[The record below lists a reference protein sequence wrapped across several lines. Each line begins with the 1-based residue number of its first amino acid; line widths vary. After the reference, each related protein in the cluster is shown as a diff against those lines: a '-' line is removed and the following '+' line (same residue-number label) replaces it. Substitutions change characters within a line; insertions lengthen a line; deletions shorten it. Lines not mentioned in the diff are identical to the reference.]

1 MGYQTADVSVGQIS
15 RDTMGNQSIT
25 CNQTTYINPFQPNG
39 NGNDSYVQ
47 NGTADADISDISYF
61 DGQTHLSQREK
72 YAENEIIQLAM
83 SIGPEAVLNLV
94 KEQQK
99 EQESQSR
106 SFTCL
111 KAEPELLAANKAKN
125 ARILKEIEAKDR
137 EVTLK
142 IEQAQ
147 KMEQLNQ
154 EKDQQLNESWEEI
167 TRKNAELEQQRQQLE
182 LALLQ
187 IAQREQ
193 ESLKEKE
200 DLSNFQKQILLK
212 QEIQLQE
219 IENEKIQ
226 LMAREIIISQN
237 SGKPPHKPENIQK
250 VSVSVET
257 PHNKEA
263 QTVMETEKEAANP
276 LSENM
281 PSIQLVSH
289 NEISKYQTPKAHEEL
304 NITYLCAKKCQKESE
319 KDAIPEL
326 LAVPKPADGKD
337 EFQQPNKLEPPP
349 FELPKAEN
357 QELRDFPKEEMH
369 VLIDTICGHG
379 CKTTTRK
386 FEEIPTNPL
395 NNVDLVQTQRECIL
409 VSKQEI
415 ATEMEK
421 IQRAYKSRNLHIKCP
436 VPNCKYSFNQVY
448 DLMCHFQD
456 NYKSHD
462 IKLISN
468 IREMIVKELDSHNL
482 KNQKFNHYLLCINCQ
497 CPFRDLKAAITH
509 QQKCIFYHEIVRA
522 TDQQNTPQDSE
533 GGEANNQSGE
543 KRRPGR
549 PKPPRKETI
558 TPKILIR
565 TTRLTTRVATT
576 TAIMT
581 IQLSSTVQPPKAPNA
596 AYMSCQSTATLKT
609 NQLQESALKKQS
621 SNSYMPHK
629 MHRHQWTNSQGV
641 SHGLKAIQM
650 ASKRQSIR
658 LSLEQ
663 KTILCSASTTTDLVQ
678 RNHTQKDITQAKNRL
693 SQHLSKHKNQTSNT
707 SPKQNPLQLFTFQ
720 QGVKILWYSHKL
732 RYLKSRKSRHKFSKC
747 MNIHQLENQVS
758 ETCISNTHIK
768 LAIDYSS
775 KCSNKA
781 SIRYMKQQ
789 LSRTNLNYTN
799 LELYTQINTNL
810 IVMENR
816 IIDQYKSKKHCS
828 PATIPCSKDVQ
839 SAKLKSIK
847 TNLQSHHPEC
857 YQPNTNS
864 LWQSKAALS
873 PSNST

>member
-1 MGYQTADVSVGQIS
+1 
-15 RDTMGNQSIT
+15 
-25 CNQTTYINPFQPNG
+25 
-39 NGNDSYVQ
+39 
-47 NGTADADISDISYF
+47 
-61 DGQTHLSQREK
+61 
-72 YAENEIIQLAM
+72 
-83 SIGPEAVLNLV
+83 
-94 KEQQK
+94 
-99 EQESQSR
+99 
-106 SFTCL
+106 
-111 KAEPELLAANKAKN
+111 
-125 ARILKEIEAKDR
+125 
-137 EVTLK
+137 
-142 IEQAQ
+142 
-147 KMEQLNQ
+147 
-154 EKDQQLNESWEEI
+154 
-167 TRKNAELEQQRQQLE
+167 
-182 LALLQ
+182 
-187 IAQREQ
+187 
-193 ESLKEKE
+193 
-200 DLSNFQKQILLK
+200 
-212 QEIQLQE
+212 
-219 IENEKIQ
+219 
-226 LMAREIIISQN
+226 
-237 SGKPPHKPENIQK
+237 
-250 VSVSVET
+250 
-257 PHNKEA
+257 
-263 QTVMETEKEAANP
+263 
-276 LSENM
+276 
-281 PSIQLVSH
+281 
-289 NEISKYQTPKAHEEL
+289 
-304 NITYLCAKKCQKESE
+304 
-319 KDAIPEL
+319 
-326 LAVPKPADGKD
+326 
-337 EFQQPNKLEPPP
+337 
-349 FELPKAEN
+349 
-357 QELRDFPKEEMH
+357 MH

-395 NNVDLVQTQRECIL
+395 NNVDLVQTQRECIH

-864 LWQSKAALS
+864 LWQSKAALL

>member
-1 MGYQTADVSVGQIS
+1 
-15 RDTMGNQSIT
+15 
-25 CNQTTYINPFQPNG
+25 
-39 NGNDSYVQ
+39 
-47 NGTADADISDISYF
+47 
-61 DGQTHLSQREK
+61 
-72 YAENEIIQLAM
+72 M
-83 SIGPEAVLNLV
+83 SIGPEEVLNLV

-106 SFTCL
+106 SFICL

-125 ARILKEIEAKDR
+125 ARILKEIETKDR

-154 EKDQQLNESWEEI
+154 EKDQKLNESWEEI

-200 DLSNFQKQILLK
+200 DLSNFQKQILLQ
-212 QEIQLQE
+212 QEVQKQE

-263 QTVMETEKEAANP
+263 QTVMEPEKEAANP
-276 LSENM
+276 LSEDM

-304 NITYLCAKKCQKESE
+304 NITHLCAKKCQKESE
-319 KDAIPEL
+319 KDVIPEL
-326 LAVPKPADGKD
+326 QAVPKSADGKD
-337 EFQQPNKLEPPP
+337 EFQQPNQLEPPP
-349 FELPKAEN
+349 FELAKAEN
-357 QELRDFPKEEMH
+357 MELCDFPKEKMH

-395 NNVDLVQTQRECIL
+395 NNVDLVQTQRECIF

-421 IQRAYKSRNLHIKCP
+421 IQHAYKSRNLHIKCP
-436 VPNCKYSFNQVY
+436 VPNCKYSFSQVY

-462 IKLISN
+462 IKLIPN

-497 CPFRDLKAAITH
+497 CPFRDLKAVTH

-533 GGEANNQSGE
+533 GGETNNQSGG
-543 KRRPGR
+543 KRKPGR
-549 PKPPRKETI
+549 PKTSAKGNNNSKNPNTYNPPNNPSSNNNGNNDNPTI
-558 TPKILIR
+558 IY
-565 TTRLTTRVATT
+565 
-576 TAIMT
+576 
-581 IQLSSTVQPPKAPNA
+581 SSTAKSSKCSVHELSKYCNA
-596 AYMSCQSTATLKT
+596 EDELAIRDQTI
-609 NQLQESALKKQS
+609 
-621 SNSYMPHK
+621 
-629 MHRHQWTNSQGV
+629 SQDV
-641 SHGLKAIQM
+641 SHDLKAIQM

-658 LSLEQ
+658 VSLEQ
-663 KTILCSASTTTDLVQ
+663 KTILCSASTTTDSVQ
-678 RNHTQKDITQAKNRL
+678 RNHTLKDITLAKNRL

-707 SPKQNPLQLFTFQ
+707 SPKHNPLKLFTFQ

-732 RYLKSRKSRHKFSKC
+732 RYLKSRKSKPKSSRC
-747 MNIHQLENQVS
+747 MNTHRLENQAS
-758 ETCISNTHIK
+758 ETCIQNTHIK
-768 LAIDYSS
+768 LATDYSF

-789 LSRTNLNYTN
+789 LSRTNLNNTN
-799 LELYTQINTNL
+799 LEQYTQISTNL
-810 IVMENR
+810 IAMENR
-816 IIDQYKSKKHCS
+816 IIDQYKSKKHCALLLPFHAQKTFS
-828 PATIPCSKDVQ
+828 QQNQNQLKLICNHTIRNAISQTQTRSGNRRWPCRHQ
-839 SAKLKSIK
+839 IRREKS
-847 TNLQSHHPEC
+847 LLEC
-857 YQPNTNS
+857 Q
-864 LWQSKAALS
+864 A
-873 PSNST
+873 